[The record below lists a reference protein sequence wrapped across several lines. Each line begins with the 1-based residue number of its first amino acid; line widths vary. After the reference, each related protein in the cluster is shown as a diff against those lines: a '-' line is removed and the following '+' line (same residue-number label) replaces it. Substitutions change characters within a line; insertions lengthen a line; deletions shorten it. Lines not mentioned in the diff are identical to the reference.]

1 MSALLMLWM
10 TLTSY
15 HPYHVGVTE
24 IFVHPN
30 KEVGVSCKLF
40 VDDVQDAIFRES
52 GQKVNLALKR
62 IEDTKALNAYLQSKL
77 QVKWGNKL
85 LPLLMIGYE
94 FEEEAVW
101 CYFESQVSGKSRQ
114 IAICNRALYEQLPT
128 QSHLIMLQYKD
139 QKLRWKLTNPEAC
152 HTFEL
157 H

>member
-1 MSALLMLWM
+1 MLMLSI

-24 IFVHPN
+24 IFIHPN

-40 VDDVQDAIFRES
+40 VDDVQDAIYRES

-62 IEDTKALNAYLQSKL
+62 PEDTKALNAYLQPKL
-77 QVKWGNKL
+77 QVKWGSKP

-101 CYFESQVSGKSRQ
+101 CYFESQIKGKSRQ
-114 IAICNRALYEQLPT
+114 ITLCNRALYEQMST
-128 QSHLIMLQYKD
+128 QSHFLMLQYND
-139 QKLRWKLTNPEAC
+139 QKLRWKLTNPEGC
-152 HTFEL
+152 HTFTFK
-157 H
+157 